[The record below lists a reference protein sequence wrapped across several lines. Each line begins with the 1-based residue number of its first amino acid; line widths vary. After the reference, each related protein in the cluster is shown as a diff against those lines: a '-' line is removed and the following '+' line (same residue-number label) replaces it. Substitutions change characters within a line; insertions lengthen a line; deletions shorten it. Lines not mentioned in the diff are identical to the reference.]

1 MANVTSV
8 KSKQF
13 LTGTDTDAISA
24 SGTATTLVLLNSG
37 PWINAQTVTLTS
49 SANNTGITFDVVGK
63 DATGAAQTKSSVT
76 GPGAGATVTVAGT
89 WSEIT
94 SITAS
99 GSITTDISAGI
110 KDGATTGTIFAG
122 RTRVRGMQGVAGGGA
137 GHLFFKNSSA
147 TTGANKLTIDVDSG
161 EVINPIIPDNGILF
175 ADGAY
180 FAYDGTVVAGLSVQ
194 YDG

>member
-1 MANVTSV
+1 MGNVTSV

-49 SANNTGITFDVVGK
+49 SANNSGITFDVVGK

-76 GPGAGATVTVAGT
+76 GPNTTTISVAGT